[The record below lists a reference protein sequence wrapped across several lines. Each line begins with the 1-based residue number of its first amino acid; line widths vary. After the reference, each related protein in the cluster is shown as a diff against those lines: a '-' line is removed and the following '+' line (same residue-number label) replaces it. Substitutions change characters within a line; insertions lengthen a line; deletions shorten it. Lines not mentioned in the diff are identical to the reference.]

1 MPLSRRLPKGGFHN
15 PFRKEYD
22 IVNLNSLERFSTGT
36 VVDAATLREAG
47 LVRGKRAVKI
57 LADGVLTKALTVKAQ
72 AFSKQARYKIT
83 ALGGSVEVA

>member
-22 IVNLNSLERFSTGT
+22 IVNLNSLERFSTGA

-57 LADGVLTKALTVKAQ
+57 LADGVLTKALIVKAQ
-72 AFSKQARYKIT
+72 AFSKQAREKIT

>member
-15 PFRKEYD
+15 IFRKEYD
-22 IVNLNSLERFSTGT
+22 VVNLSSLERFSAGA
-36 VVDAATLREAG
+36 VVDTAILREAG
-47 LVRGKRAVKI
+47 LVGGKRAVKI

-72 AFSKQARYKIT
+72 AFSKQAREKIA